1 MGARRPDLHF
11 LAAGLAAGL
20 ALVGCGGGHE
30 AATPRARGAA
40 TIVLRSAD
48 FTDGARL
55 PRAVSCQGAGRPP
68 ALSWRGVPR
77 RARELVLAVEDPD
90 APGGTFVHWTAY
102 GIPVQGRG
110 IVPEGAQLPAGAGQG
125 ENSAG
130 KTGWTPPCPPSGKPH
145 HYVFTLYALPK
156 ASGLQPGAKPDQV
169 RAALSSA
176 KARGSFTGTYARAN
190 GS

>member
-1 MGARRPDLHF
+1 VAAPESIRLSSPAFHDGASIPRKFTCDG
-11 LAAGLAAGL
+11 AGTAPSLVWADAPEDATEL
-20 ALVGCGGGHE
+20 ALV
-30 AATPRARGAA
+30 
-40 TIVLRSAD
+40 V
-48 FTDGARL
+48 
-55 PRAVSCQGAGRPP
+55 Q
-68 ALSWRGVPR
+68 
-77 RARELVLAVEDPD
+77 DPD